1 MGWGFYAP
9 YVPVAQRRANA
20 LREVR
25 RMAAK
30 GKQVSPVE
38 IAGRAIASTFWGK
51 AWCDN
56 LESYSDFSNRLPRGR
71 TYVRNGSVVDLQIE
85 TGKIMSMVSGSSLY
99 RIAIRI
105 RPLAAPRWKKLKQ
118 QCGTGISSVVELLQ
132 GRLSTSV
139 MSVVTSRENGLFPAP
154 AEIEMSCSCPD
165 WAEMCKH
172 VAATLYSVGNRL
184 DRQPELLFKLRQ
196 VDHLE
201 LIAQAGHAAPVWRGA
216 AKKTIAADQLADVF
230 GIELE
235 TKNEKADNLSARAA
249 KTAPEKKAVP
259 PQKKKV
265 TRETKAAQADSGNAK
280 EKAPAAAPASKAAP
294 ATVGKSAAP
303 QKKSSTGK
311 EEAARSGS
319 KIEREKTPA
328 VSGQPSGSQLKPLTA
343 AARKRIAEAQRK
355 RWQGYREKLQARSSK
370 ENPSL
375 PAPAKSAPAKQS
387 AKRSSPAR
395 SKSARLA
402 SAE

>member
-25 RMAAK
+25 RLAAK

-71 TYVRNGSVVDLQIE
+71 TYVRNGSVVDLHIE
-85 TGKIMSMVSGSSLY
+85 TGKITSMVSGSSLY
-99 RIAIRI
+99 RIAIQI

-118 QCGTGISSVVELLQ
+118 QCGAGIGSVVELLQ

-139 MSVVTSRENGLFPAP
+139 MSVVTSRDCGLFPAP

-165 WAEMCKH
+165 WAGMCKH
-172 VAATLYSVGNRL
+172 IAATLYGVGNRL

-201 LIAQAGHAAPVWRGA
+201 LIAQAARPAPKRKTGGR
-216 AKKTIAADQLADVF
+216 KTIATDQLADVF

-235 TKNEKADNLSARAA
+235 AEGETGHAQQRIQA
-249 KTAPEKKAVP
+249 KSPRSKK
-259 PQKKKV
+259 
-265 TRETKAAQADSGNAK
+265 
-280 EKAPAAAPASKAAP
+280 AAAPGKKKTIRADAGSASEGA
-294 ATVGKSAAP
+294 
-303 QKKSSTGK
+303 
-311 EEAARSGS
+311 
-319 KIEREKTPA
+319 PA
-328 VSGQPSGSQLKPLTA
+328 VSSKPAGSRHRTPTA
-343 AARKRIAEAQRK
+343 AARKRIAEAQLK
-355 RWQGYREKLQARSSK
+355 RGREARERMRLQDRN
-370 ENPSL
+370 ENQLSPT
-375 PAPAKSAPAKQS
+375 PVKQS
-387 AKRSSPAR
+387 AKTKLAPSAHGKPVRRSRAV
-395 SKSARLA
+395 
-402 SAE
+402 

>member
-25 RMAAK
+25 RLAAK

-38 IAGRAIASTFWGK
+38 IAGRAVASTFWGK

-85 TGKIMSMVSGSSLY
+85 TGKITSMVSGSSLY
-99 RIAIRI
+99 RIAIQI

-118 QCGTGISSVVELLQ
+118 QCGAGIGSVVELLQ

-139 MSVVTSRENGLFPAP
+139 MSVVTSRDCGLFPAP

-165 WAEMCKH
+165 WAGLCKH
-172 VAATLYSVGNRL
+172 IAATLYGVGNRL

-201 LIAQAGHAAPVWRGA
+201 LIAQAARPAPKRKTGGR
-216 AKKTIAADQLADVF
+216 KTIATGQLADVF

-235 TKNEKADNLSARAA
+235 AQEELSIGLPRVHA
-249 KTAPEKKAVP
+249 KSPNQRKIAP
-259 PQKKKV
+259 PQK
-265 TRETKAAQADSGNAK
+265 
-280 EKAPAAAPASKAAP
+280 EKAVRRDAGNTRKKASASSDR
-294 ATVGKSAAP
+294 SA
-303 QKKSSTGK
+303 
-311 EEAARSGS
+311 GS
-319 KIEREKTPA
+319 P
-328 VSGQPSGSQLKPLTA
+328 VKPLTA
-343 AARKRIAEAQRK
+343 AAQKRIAEAQRK
-355 RWQGYREKLQARSSK
+355 RWRDVREKMLLRRG
-370 ENPSL
+370 NGDLPS
-375 PAPAKSAPAKQS
+375 PAPSNQTAKAKRTPSARAKSECRV
-387 AKRSSPAR
+387 RSM
-395 SKSARLA
+395 
-402 SAE
+402 